1 MTANQYDGNPAGS
14 SLSWIRDKI
23 GDVDNSAIIL
33 TDNEINAE
41 ITNHSN
47 LYTAASECAYKCVTR
62 LGEYKSLADLFKERG
77 DLLKQE
83 AKRGQF
89 TTSSTVSQVRDT
101 VTYPAR
107 YEHGD
112 EEIPD
117 WDIEPN
123 DGDYA

>member
-1 MTANQYDGNPAGS
+1 MTANQYDGNPASS

-23 GDVDNSAIIL
+23 GDVDNNAIIL

-62 LGEYKSLADLFKERG
+62 LGEYKALADLFKERG

-83 AKRGQF
+83 SKRGQF
-89 TTSSTVSQVRDT
+89 TASSTVSQVRDT
-101 VTYPAR
+101 ATYPSR
-107 YEHGD
+107 FEHGD
-112 EEIPD
+112 EQIDD

-123 DGDYA
+123 DSDYA